1 VAQSSTALVVT
12 CAGVLFG
19 SVSPGGAETRPRVFV
34 LESEPPGLAAVA
46 LDTGESLGRLGLAG
60 QPERMVLSPDNSR
73 LVVLDRGPG
82 KDTMRFGYHPTGK
95 SWATVIDPASLQ
107 EVGRAELCWNVDV
120 GWASGARVRDP
131 GVFSVDGRRLTL
143 PCTGYRS
150 QKPEETLSRQLVN
163 LCASWI

>member
-1 VAQSSTALVVT
+1 
-12 CAGVLFG
+12 
-19 SVSPGGAETRPRVFV
+19 
-34 LESEPPGLAAVA
+34 
-46 LDTGESLGRLGLAG
+46 
-60 QPERMVLSPDNSR
+60 
-73 LVVLDRGPG
+73 
-82 KDTMRFGYHPTGK
+82 MRFGYHPTGK